1 MNRKVS
7 GISFLLLILL
17 SASCNSQT
25 QKNINKGKHPYTNQL
40 INSTSPYLQ
49 QHAHNP
55 VNWYPWG
62 EEALNKAKN
71 EDKLLIISIGYAAC
85 HWCHVMEH
93 ESFEDTAVARIMNEN
108 FVAIK
113 VDREERPDIDQIYMN
128 VAYLTTGKGGWPLN
142 AIAMPDGKPVFAATY
157 FPKDEWLRML
167 NHFIGLKKNEAEKLK
182 SVSEQLTE
190 GIQRLD
196 YGDFIEK
203 ETEFTK
209 ENMAEVY
216 KNLVNEIDFNQGG
229 LNKAPKFPMPNI
241 HQFLLR
247 YYAQTGEAD
256 ALKAVTTTLDKMAAG
271 GIYDHLGGGFAR
283 YSTDAMWKVPHFEKM
298 LYDNGQLVSLY
309 SEAYQLT
316 KNPLYKQIVEE
327 TLAFVERE
335 MTDVSGAFY
344 SSLDADSEGEE
355 GKYYVWRMG
364 EVDSL
369 LVDDAS
375 SFLEYYNITRAGN
388 WEGKNILYRRES
400 SAEAAE
406 RLGFPEEA
414 FDSLINHSRNVLL
427 QVRKTRVRPGLDDK
441 SLTAWNSLMLK
452 GYTDAYRVFGNP
464 EYLQRALANA
474 AFLRKKQIQ
483 KDGRIYRSFKNGTSS
498 VNGFADDY
506 SFTIEA
512 FVALYQVTFD
522 EQWLFEADRLM
533 KYALAH
539 FYDEKGGMFYYTS
552 GDDEK
557 LITRSREITDNV
569 IPASNSSLAKG
580 LFLLGTYLYKQEY
593 IDRARRMLT
602 GVSEN
607 VAKQAPYFSNWG
619 IVEIWFTWP
628 PYEVAIVGDH
638 AEAFRKEW
646 ETQYLPNVFLLG
658 GKSEG
663 KLELLENKKVEGATY
678 IYVCQDK
685 MCKFPVQAVPE
696 AVKLLTW

>member
-7 GISFLLLILL
+7 GISFFLLILI
-17 SASCNSQT
+17 SVSCNSQT

-62 EEALNKAKN
+62 DEALNKAKK

-167 NHFIGLKKNEAEKLK
+167 NHFVGLKKNESEKLK

-196 YGDFIEK
+196 YGDFIQK
-203 ETEFTK
+203 ETKFTK
-209 ENMAEVY
+209 ENIVEVY
-216 KNLVNEIDFNQGG
+216 KNLINEIDFNQGG

-247 YYAQTGEAD
+247 YYAQTGESD

-271 GIYDHLGGGFAR
+271 GIYDQLGGGFAR
-283 YSTDAMWKVPHFEKM
+283 YSTDEIWKVPHFEKM

-327 TLAFVERE
+327 TLVFVERE
-335 MTDVSGAFY
+335 MTDASGAFY

-364 EVDSL
+364 EIDSL
-369 LVDDAS
+369 LVDDAG
-375 SFLEYYNITRAGN
+375 SFLEYYNITQAGN

-406 RLGFPEEA
+406 RLGFPEA
-414 FDSLINHSRNVLL
+414 TFDSVINHSRNVLL
-427 QVRKTRVRPGLDDK
+427 QVRNTRVRPGLDDK
-441 SLTAWNSLMLK
+441 SLTAWNALMLK
-452 GYTDAYRVFGNP
+452 GYADAYRVFGNP
-464 EYLQRALANA
+464 EYLQKALANA

-483 KDGRIYRSFKNGTSS
+483 KDGRLYRSFKDGTSS

-522 EQWLFEADRLM
+522 EQWLFEADQLM

-552 GDDEK
+552 VEDEK
-557 LITRSREITDNV
+557 LITRSREIADNV
-569 IPASNSSLAKG
+569 IPSSNSSMAKG

-593 IDRARRMLT
+593 IDRARRMLS

-607 VAKQAPYFSNWG
+607 VVSQAPYFSNWA
-619 IVEIWFTWP
+619 ILQNWFTWP
-628 PYEVAIVGDH
+628 PYEVAIVGEN
-638 AEAFRKEW
+638 AETFRKEW
-646 ETQYLPNVFLLG
+646 ENQYSPNVFLLG
-658 GKSEG
+658 GKTEG

-685 MCKFPVQAVPE
+685 MCKFPVQTVPE
-696 AVKLLTW
+696 AVKLVTW